1 MLSDKRLRE
10 IMKQWSAGQQ
20 TGHHIPDL
28 LAEITRLKSELNG
41 AYERAAKGLDER
53 RATIERVIDVH
64 GEDESIQT
72 VQSYAVHH
80 LLEAATAIRNLKEP
94 T

>member
-1 MLSDKRLRE
+1 MLSDERLRE

-28 LAEITRLKSELNG
+28 LAEIDRLKSELNG
-41 AYERAAKGLDER
+41 AYERAA
-53 RATIERVIDVH
+53 RVAGRHMPCEPTSNEYEPAELI
-64 GEDESIQT
+64 
-72 VQSYAVHH
+72 
-80 LLEAATAIRNLKEP
+80 ATAIRNLKEP

>member
-1 MLSDKRLRE
+1 MLSDERLRE

-28 LAEITRLKSELNG
+28 LAEIDRLKAELNV
-41 AYERAAKGLDER
+41 AYERAAKVAETCEWWSFPLKDEDER
-53 RATIERVIDVH
+53 GPI
-64 GEDESIQT
+64 
-72 VQSYAVHH
+72 
-80 LLEAATAIRNLKEP
+80 AAAIRNIKEP